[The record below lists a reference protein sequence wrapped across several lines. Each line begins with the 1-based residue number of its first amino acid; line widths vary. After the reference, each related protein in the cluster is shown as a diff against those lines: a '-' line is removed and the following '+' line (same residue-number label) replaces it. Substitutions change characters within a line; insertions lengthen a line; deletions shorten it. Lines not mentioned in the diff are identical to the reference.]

1 MMPTLGVWDCPVL
14 LVAIASVKRY
24 SWLMGPTVWKTVE
37 SVKKAALVLK
47 VSVQPPQLRKTFQK
61 EKLALSVELERL
73 ELVLL
78 PWFAWVMSALSQDL
92 AVLKQS
98 TACVDQVKLGLLEIA
113 VLVSMVV
120 PGFYAWECL
129 VLLVV

>member
-1 MMPTLGVWDCPVL
+1 
-14 LVAIASVKRY
+14 
-24 SWLMGPTVWKTVE
+24 
-37 SVKKAALVLK
+37 
-47 VSVQPPQLRKTFQK
+47 
-61 EKLALSVELERL
+61 LSVELERL

-98 TACVDQVKLGLLEIA
+98 MACVDQVKLGLLEMVA
-113 VLVSMVV
+113 VMVLMV

-129 VLLVV
+129 VLLVVIASVNRYSWLMEPGAW